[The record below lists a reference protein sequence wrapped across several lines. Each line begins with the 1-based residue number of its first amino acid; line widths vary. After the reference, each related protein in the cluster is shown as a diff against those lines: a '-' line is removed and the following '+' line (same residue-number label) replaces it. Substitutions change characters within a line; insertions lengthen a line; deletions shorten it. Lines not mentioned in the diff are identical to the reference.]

1 MSGSIVGER
10 GEAVYNLCMASGIV
24 DSFANE
30 ADVRGGCAEK
40 RVPGGGCE
48 SNPGW
53 CCCDEMSVAEEPALV
68 CLCEEE
74 VEEVGVGV

>member
-1 MSGSIVGER
+1 MGRAKGAVLVTLGLEVGVSGSIIGER
-10 GEAVYNLCMASGIV
+10 REAVYNLSMASGIV

-48 SNPGW
+48 SNP
-53 CCCDEMSVAEEPALV
+53 
-68 CLCEEE
+68 
-74 VEEVGVGV
+74 

>member
-30 ADVRGGCAEK
+30 ADVRGGCAEE

-48 SNPGW
+48 SNP
-53 CCCDEMSVAEEPALV
+53 
-68 CLCEEE
+68 
-74 VEEVGVGV
+74 